1 MNASI
6 ESGHRS
12 RGRPVIPEAWTRV
25 ISVKY
30 DEEISFKTY
39 SIASELLLEDAM
51 PQMSRSLRSKS
62 DWRMLFNPAEFWN
75 ENPDMTIE
83 N

>member
-1 MNASI
+1 MNVSI

-12 RGRPVIPEAWTRV
+12 RGRPAIPDAWRRV

-39 SIASELLLEDAM
+39 SIVSELLLEDAI
-51 PQMSRSLRSKS
+51 P
-62 DWRMLFNPAEFWN
+62 
-75 ENPDMTIE
+75 
-83 N
+83 